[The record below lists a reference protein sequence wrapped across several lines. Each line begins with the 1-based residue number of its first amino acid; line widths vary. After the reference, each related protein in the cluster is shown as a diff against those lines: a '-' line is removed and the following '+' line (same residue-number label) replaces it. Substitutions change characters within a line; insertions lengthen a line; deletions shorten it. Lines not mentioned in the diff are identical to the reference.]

1 MITEYGVKLIPI
13 KIIMGAMK
21 TFLSKEK
28 AEREPMHTKVI
39 NTKSQNF
46 DLTFKVIRI
55 LTVVH
60 IVV

>member
-1 MITEYGVKLIPI
+1 
-13 KIIMGAMK
+13 MK
-21 TFLSKEK
+21 TFLTKEK
-28 AEREPMHTKVI
+28 AERDPMHTKVI